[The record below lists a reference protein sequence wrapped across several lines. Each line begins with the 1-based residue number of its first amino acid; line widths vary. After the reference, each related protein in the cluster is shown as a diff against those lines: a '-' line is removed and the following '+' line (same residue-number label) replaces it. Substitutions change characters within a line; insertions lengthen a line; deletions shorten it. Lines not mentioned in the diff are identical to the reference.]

1 MRNDMSGDSGGSR
14 RWSWGLAVGA
24 LALSALQASQ
34 AVAAEQTFTDWR
46 VDCPGEGRACTASI
60 TSFAED
66 RTWLSTLRV
75 QPGQAAGELPVQ
87 ILVPPGVHLAS
98 GLFVAVPGQKIAE
111 ATYLTCTNQACDARV
126 SISERQLTSWKRA
139 RAARLRYRPSS
150 TAPPI
155 EYEVSL
161 MGLTAALGAAA
172 EGVE

>member
-1 MRNDMSGDSGGSR
+1 MRLGSR
-14 RWSWGLAVGA
+14 QGAAVRARFLAVCWLAGLAIGA
-24 LALSALQASQ
+24 PLH
-34 AVAAEQTFTDWR
+34 AAEQTFTDWR
-46 VDCPGEGRACTASI
+46 VDCPDDGRACTAST

-66 RTWLSTLRV
+66 RTWLSTLRI
-75 QPGQAAGELPVQ
+75 QPGAAQADLPVQ

-98 GLFVAVPGQKIAE
+98 GLFVAVPGLRLAE

-126 SISERQLTSWKRA
+126 SISTRQLAGWKRA

-155 EYEVSL
+155 EFDVSL

-172 EGVE
+172 EASR